1 MNSPKLAQA
10 GLDTAGENGNGIKAA
25 IFPTLEEAFRDSLSI
40 GKGGIV
46 IMSPACA
53 SFGLFK
59 NYKERGKAFDKLVE
73 AV

>member
-1 MNSPKLAQA
+1 MLESLAQA
-10 GLDTAGENGNGIKAA
+10 GLDTAGIAA
-25 IFPTLEEAFRDSLSI
+25 KIFPTLEDAFQDSLSI

-59 NYKERGKAFDKLVE
+59 NYKERGKAFDKLVDKIL
-73 AV
+73 